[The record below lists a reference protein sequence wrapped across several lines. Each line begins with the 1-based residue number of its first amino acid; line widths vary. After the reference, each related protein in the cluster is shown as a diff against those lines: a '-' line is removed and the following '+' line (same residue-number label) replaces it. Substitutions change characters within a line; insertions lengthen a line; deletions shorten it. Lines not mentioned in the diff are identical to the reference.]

1 MVHLLDFRP
10 LELEPLSELRQ
21 RADEACKR
29 ARELRHQ
36 IQDALDSARDFNDR
50 ERTLPQ
56 GGMSHAAQKHP
67 GPCLLPEARF

>member
-50 ERTLPQ
+50 ERWL
-56 GGMSHAAQKHP
+56 A
-67 GPCLLPEARF
+67 